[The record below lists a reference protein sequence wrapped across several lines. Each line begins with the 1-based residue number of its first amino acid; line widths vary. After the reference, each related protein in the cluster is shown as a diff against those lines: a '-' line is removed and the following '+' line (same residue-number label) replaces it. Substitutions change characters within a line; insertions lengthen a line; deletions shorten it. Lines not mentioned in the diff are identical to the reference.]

1 MVSEALTAEA
11 TQCSADLLIE
21 MEEDRKIERQR
32 DRETERQCD
41 RETEGQRDRCI
52 SVPADIFPGSVNDQ

>member
-41 RETEGQRDRCI
+41 RETEGQGDRCI